1 MIVLAVYLELD
12 GKNGTRSRR
21 PMGQAEAGLII
32 RRAADPSKAA
42 NETRAIMGVS

>member
-12 GKNGTRSRR
+12 DKNPVPPTD
-21 PMGQAEAGLII
+21 GQAEAGLII

>member
-1 MIVLAVYLELD
+1 MIVLAVSGIGWQEWHPVPPT
-12 GKNGTRSRR
+12 N
-21 PMGQAEAGLII
+21 GQAEAGLII

>member
-21 PMGQAEAGLII
+21 PMVKRRPGL
-32 RRAADPSKAA
+32 
-42 NETRAIMGVS
+42 